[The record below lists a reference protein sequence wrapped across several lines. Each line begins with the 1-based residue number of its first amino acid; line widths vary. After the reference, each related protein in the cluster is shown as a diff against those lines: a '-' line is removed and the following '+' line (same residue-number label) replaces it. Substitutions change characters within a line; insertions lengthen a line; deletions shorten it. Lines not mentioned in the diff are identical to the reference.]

1 MTLGEKIKA
10 RRRELKITQSDL
22 AGTEITR
29 NMISAIEQDKAQPS
43 LSTLKYI
50 ANALELPLPYLL
62 SNENDLFF
70 YVKTERMP
78 AIKNALET
86 KNYNACISLILKID
100 TLDDELYFI
109 LAKCYFELGV
119 SSVLLGSL
127 LSAKKQLT
135 LAKEYCNRTMYDTSR
150 FTAIIPLYLAIANN
164 INSPLLEFDED
175 LFVEHMEDCFDYEFY
190 KYLTMNTDF
199 KYTNYQ
205 YKTHMQAKQLIKE
218 RRYQDALKLLVELE
232 NTKSDFPHNSYLMF
246 GVYADLEACYKQL
259 YDYENAYRYSSKRL
273 SLIEGFNI

>member
-70 YVKTERMP
+70 YVKKERMP

>member
-50 ANALELPLPYLL
+50 ANALLLPLPYLL

-70 YVKTERMP
+70 YVKKERMP

-164 INSPLLEFDED
+164 VNSPLLEFDED

-190 KYLTMNTDF
+190 KYLTMSTDF

>member
-10 RRRELKITQSDL
+10 RRRELKITQSEL

-70 YVKTERMP
+70 YVKKERMP

-150 FTAIIPLYLAIANN
+150 FTAIITLYLAIANN
-164 INSPLLEFDED
+164 VNSPLLEFDED

-190 KYLTMNTDF
+190 KYLTMSTDF

>member
-10 RRRELKITQSDL
+10 RRRELKITQSEL
-22 AGTEITR
+22 AGSEITR
-29 NMISAIEQDKAQPS
+29 NMISAIEKDKATPS
-43 LSTLKYI
+43 LATLRYLAK
-50 ANALELPLPYLL
+50 ALELPLSYLL
-62 SNENDLFF
+62 SEENDLFF
-70 YVKTERMP
+70 YVKKERMP
-78 AIKNALET
+78 AIKAALDT

-119 SSVLLGSL
+119 SSVKLGSL

-150 FTAIIPLYLAIANN
+150 FTAIIPLYFAIANN
-164 INSPLLEFDED
+164 INSPLLEFEEGR
-175 LFVEHMEDCFDYEFY
+175 FVEEMEECLDYEFY
-190 KYLTMNTDF
+190 KYMTLDF
-199 KYTNYQ
+199 NFNYTNFQ
-205 YKTHMQAKQLIKE
+205 YKTHMEAKQLIKD
-218 RRYQDALKLLVELE
+218 RRYQDALKLLLELE
-232 NTKSDFPHNSYLMF
+232 KTKADFPYNAYLMF

-259 YDYENAYRYSSKRL
+259 YDYENAYRYSSKRI